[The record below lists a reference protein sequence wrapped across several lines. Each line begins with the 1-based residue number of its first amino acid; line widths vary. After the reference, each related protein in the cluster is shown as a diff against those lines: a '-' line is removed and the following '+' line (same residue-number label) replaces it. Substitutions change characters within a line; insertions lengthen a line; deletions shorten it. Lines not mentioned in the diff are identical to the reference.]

1 MAVRALSIV
10 IAALGAFHV
19 ASFGQ
24 VVIYEVGWAGTV
36 ASGYDEWVELHNAS
50 DVPVDLAGWVLV
62 IGEREIPLSGTIP
75 PWGFFLL
82 ERTDDTTISDVTAD
96 LIYKGAMPNGGTVL
110 LLRDPEGEVVDS
122 ANLGMVGGWFAGD
135 ADRRASMERISSEL
149 PDAPIAWR
157 TATEAKAVD
166 AEGSPILGTPG
177 EENTARGIAVPV
189 VVSIPGPIFTGTV
202 EISWETE
209 GNVEALQTKIFVL
222 PAGGTWTLVAEG
234 LPPVGTY
241 ELDTTSYPNGAV
253 LIALGAF
260 DELGPRGGAVISGE
274 IAN

>member
-1 MAVRALSIV
+1 MRISSLALV
-10 IAALGAFHV
+10 VLCAFHA

-24 VVIYEVGWAGTV
+24 VVIYEVGWAGTL
-36 ASGYDEWVELHNAS
+36 ASAYDEWIELHNTS
-50 DVPVDLAGWVLV
+50 DMPVDLAGWVLV

-110 LLRDPEGEVVDS
+110 LLHDPDGEVVDS

-135 ADRRASMERISSEL
+135 VDRRASMERISPEL

-157 TATEAKAVD
+157 TAAEAKAVD
-166 AEGSPILGTPG
+166 AEGNPILGTPG

-189 VVSIPGPIFTGTV
+189 TVSIPGAILTGTV

-222 PAGGTWTLVAEG
+222 PAEGTWTLVAEG

-241 ELDTTSYPNGAV
+241 KLDTTSYPNGAV

-260 DELGPRGGAVISGE
+260 DELGPRGGAVIRGE
-274 IAN
+274 ITN

>member
-19 ASFGQ
+19 ASSGQ
-24 VVIYEVGWAGTV
+24 VVINEVGWAGTV
-36 ASGYDEWVELHNAS
+36 ASGYDEWIELYNAS
-50 DVPVDLAGWVLV
+50 DVPVDLAGWILV

-75 PWGFFLL
+75 PRGLFLL
-82 ERTDDTTISDVTAD
+82 ERTDDTTISDVAAD
-96 LIYKGAMPNGGTVL
+96 LIYKGSIPNGGTVL
-110 LLRDPEGEVVDS
+110 LLRDPEGAVVDS
-122 ANLGMVGGWFAGD
+122 ANLGIVEGWCAGD
-135 ADRRASMERISSEL
+135 VGRRASMERISPEL
-149 PDAPIAWR
+149 PDAPVAWR
-157 TATEAKAVD
+157 TATETRALD
-166 AEGSPILGTPG
+166 AEGNPILGTPR
-177 EENTARGIAVPV
+177 EENTARGIVVPV
-189 VVSIPGPIFTGTV
+189 AVSIPGAILAGTV

-209 GNVEALQTKIFVL
+209 GNVEALQIKIFVL

-253 LIALGAF
+253 LIALGPF